1 MSDDRHRFDELCDF
15 MDDHEFTIE
24 DMLAIICANLC
35 NHKER
40 YFGTEMLVG
49 GHEFKIRIVKEGI

>member
-15 MDDHEFTIE
+15 MDTHEFTIE

-35 NHKER
+35 RNPEKKFE
-40 YFGTEMLVG
+40 TKMLVG
-49 GHEFKIRIVKEGI
+49 GHVFRIKITKKGI